1 MTQIV
6 TALFDTYDN
15 ASEAVRRLETAGV
28 SYRDISIVSNAKD
41 ARHLVQHVNKGRP
54 TLRHDAHCSVEH
66 SAASD
71 FDEPGIAQHYIRQ
84 NRFVDW

>member
-41 ARHLVQHVNKGRP
+41 ARHLVQHGTTDDASKG
-54 TLRHDAHCSVEH
+54 TTA
-66 SAASD
+66 
-71 FDEPGIAQHYIRQ
+71 GIALGSVRE
-84 NRFVDW
+84 